1 MNFWQSDNKII
12 AIQAPMEDVTDAAFR
27 KVIAKNGKPDI
38 MMSEFTSADGI
49 TSPGF
54 ERLKDRLLY
63 DESERPIVLQL
74 FSSQPEKMFKAAE
87 IARSHGFDGI
97 DINMG
102 CPDKNVC
109 GQGSGAA
116 LIKTPLLAQDL
127 IKAALD
133 GSGGLPV
140 SVKTRIGFSNI
151 SFETWVPNLLEQP
164 IAGLTVH
171 LRTRKEMSKVPAHW
185 ELAEKIAEIKNMIR
199 PETKLIGNGDIKSY
213 EEGINLS
220 KKNNLDGFMVGRG
233 IYGNPWF
240 FNQSLKKEDLGK
252 NTILETLIEHIQE
265 FDKLLGGNRHF
276 VIMRKHFKSYLSGLG
291 VDKNKLLDLLN
302 SNSAE
307 EAISIINSL
316 K

>member
-1 MNFWQSDNKII
+1 MNFWQSYNKVI

-27 KVIAKNGKPDI
+27 KIIANNGKPDI

-49 TSPGF
+49 VSPGF

-74 FSSQPEKMFKAAE
+74 FSSKPDKMFKAAE
-87 IARSHGFDGI
+87 IASKYGFDGI

-116 LIKTPLLAQDL
+116 LIKNPELAKDL

-133 GSGGLPV
+133 GGQGIPV
-140 SVKTRIGFSNI
+140 SVKTRIGFTYINFQSWI
-151 SFETWVPNLLEQP
+151 PNLLEQP
-164 IAGLTVH
+164 ISGLTVH

-185 ELAEKIAEIKNMIR
+185 EFAKEIAEIKNSIR

-213 EEGINLS
+213 EEGVQLS
-220 KKNNLDGFMVGRG
+220 KDNSLDGFMVGRG

-240 FNQSLKKEDLGK
+240 FNSKIKKEDLEK
-252 NTILETLIEHIQE
+252 KIILETLVEHIQE
-265 FDKLLGGNRHF
+265 FDKLLGSNRHF
-276 VIMRKHFKSYLSGLG
+276 VIMRKHFKSYLSGL
-291 VDKNKLLDLLN
+291 VADKNKLLDLLN